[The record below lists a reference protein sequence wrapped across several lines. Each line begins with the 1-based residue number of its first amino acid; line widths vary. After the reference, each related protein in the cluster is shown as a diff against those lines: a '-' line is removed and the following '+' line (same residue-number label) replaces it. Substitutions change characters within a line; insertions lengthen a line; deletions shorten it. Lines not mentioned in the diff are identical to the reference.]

1 MRIFMI
7 SDFQLY
13 VKTRPSALGKSV
25 LGVGPSD
32 ILDILELETPLF
44 SSTLSTLSV
53 FYVNIVIFNGLVSSA
68 FLVHCCYYI
77 SLLPGWWNIVQ
88 NGDPL
93 YAADDY
99 KWDRGGHTR
108 PNRLQFFL
116 QKNTVLISQLFKKII
131 WALKKIIFGA
141 LMRHFFQTLVIF
153 HKLRIKI
160 VETMLSLNNYHYQ
173 TAFKTWGLILIFW
186 QLFSKLIY
194 WSGDY
199 KHVLGLFKRWG
210 LNPQFLKTPQKH
222 HVSSVS
228 PIFGGKSY
236 KVANF
241 LGGFRCI

>member
-93 YAADDY
+93 YAAEDY
-99 KWDRGGHTR
+99 KRDCGGHIW
-108 PNRLQFFL
+108 PNRVQFFA
-116 QKNTVLISQLFKKII
+116 KNTLLISQLRKKNYLGPKKSFLGRWGGIFSRPWSLFINWGFFK
-131 WALKKIIFGA
+131 
-141 LMRHFFQTLVIF
+141 
-153 HKLRIKI
+153 
-160 VETMLSLNNYHYQ
+160 N
-173 TAFKTWGLILIFW
+173 WGLRL
-186 QLFSKLIY
+186 
-194 WSGDY
+194 
-199 KHVLGLFKRWG
+199 
-210 LNPQFLKTPQKH
+210 LK
-222 HVSSVS
+222 
-228 PIFGGKSY
+228 
-236 KVANF
+236 ACC
-241 LGGFRCI
+241 R